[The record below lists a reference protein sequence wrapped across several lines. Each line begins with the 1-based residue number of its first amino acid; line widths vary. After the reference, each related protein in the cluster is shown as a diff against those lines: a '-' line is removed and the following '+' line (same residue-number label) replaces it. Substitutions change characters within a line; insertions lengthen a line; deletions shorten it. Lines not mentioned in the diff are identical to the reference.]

1 MIGEETSESH
11 PKSPTTMRRL
21 HPRPPEIDWPALNH
35 RIIQAAG
42 RGAVFS
48 FLIVSAAAFL
58 MLLIKVPVL
67 GAWKATSATLAGLK
81 LAWFWLTIAFTTL
94 FLARK

>member
-1 MIGEETSESH
+1 
-11 PKSPTTMRRL
+11 
-21 HPRPPEIDWPALNH
+21 
-35 RIIQAAG
+35 
-42 RGAVFS
+42 
-48 FLIVSAAAFL
+48 

-81 LAWFWLTIAFTTL
+81 LAWFWLTIVFTTL